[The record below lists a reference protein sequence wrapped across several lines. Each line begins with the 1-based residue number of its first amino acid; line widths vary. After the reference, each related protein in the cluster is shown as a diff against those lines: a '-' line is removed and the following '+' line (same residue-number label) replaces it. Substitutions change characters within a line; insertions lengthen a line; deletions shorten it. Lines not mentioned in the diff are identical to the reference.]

1 MAFVATPLIVEDGSV
16 VAGADTFV
24 SAADAG
30 QYLYDRGV
38 MTEAQYEAA
47 AMAGALRRGLDALKN
62 LPCLSAYALP
72 LTQSV
77 AIPAALIEA
86 QIWASFYIWKSA
98 KNDPA
103 NIASGGSIK
112 RERVDAIERE
122 YTDSSPKKI
131 SVTLDDMP
139 NVANALRALGCTS
152 LTVKPSALPAGV
164 WV

>member
-1 MAFVATPLIVEDGSV
+1 MAFVTTPLIVEDGSV
-16 VAGADTFV
+16 IAGANTFV
-24 SAADAG
+24 SADDAG
-30 QYLYDRGV
+30 QYLYVCGV
-38 MTEAQYEAA
+38 MTQAQYDAA

-72 LTQSV
+72 LAQPT
-77 AIPAALIEA
+77 AIPTALIEA

-112 RERVDAIERE
+112 RERADAIERE
-122 YTDSSPKKI
+122 YTDSSPKKT
-131 SVTLDDMP
+131 SVTLEDMP
-139 NVANALRALGCTS
+139 NVANALRVLGCAS
-152 LTVKPSALPAGV
+152 LTVKPTVLPMGM

>member
-38 MTEAQYEAA
+38 MTQAQYDAA
-47 AMAGALRRGLDALKN
+47 AMAGALRRGMDALKN

-72 LTQSV
+72 LARPT
-77 AIPAALIEA
+77 AIPTALIEA

-122 YTDSSPKKI
+122 YTDSSPKKT

-152 LTVKPSALPAGV
+152 LAAKTSPLPAVV

>member
-38 MTEAQYEAA
+38 MTEAQYEAVD
-47 AMAGALRRGLDALKN
+47 MAGVLRRGLDALKT
-62 LPCLSAYALP
+62 LPCLAAYALP
-72 LTQSV
+72 LAQST
-77 AIPAALIEA
+77 AIPTGLIEA
-86 QIWASFYIWKSA
+86 QIWAAYYIWQSA

-103 NIASGGSIK
+103 NISAGGSIK
-112 RERVDAIERE
+112 RERVDVIERE
-122 YTDSSPKKI
+122 YADSSPKKS
-131 SVTLDDMP
+131 SVTIEDMP
-139 NVANALRALGCTS
+139 NVANALRTLGCTS

>member
-16 VAGADTFV
+16 IAGADTFV

-38 MTEAQYEAA
+38 MTQAQYDAA
-47 AMAGALRRGLDALKN
+47 AMAGALRRGMDALKN

-72 LTQSV
+72 LARPT
-77 AIPAALIEA
+77 AIPTALIEA
-86 QIWASFYIWKSA
+86 QIWSAYYIWQSA

-122 YTDSSPKKI
+122 YTDSSPKKT

-139 NVANALRALGCTS
+139 NVANALRVLGCAS
-152 LTVKPSALPAGV
+152 LTVKPTVLPAGV

>member
-38 MTEAQYEAA
+38 MTQAQYDAA
-47 AMAGALRRGLDALKN
+47 DMTGVLRRGLDALKN

-122 YTDSSPKKI
+122 YTDSSPKKT

-139 NVANALRALGCTS
+139 NVANALRVLGCAS
-152 LTVKPSALPAGV
+152 LTVKPTVLPAGV

>member
-1 MAFVATPLIVEDGSV
+1 MAFAATPLIVEDGSV

-38 MTEAQYEAA
+38 MTQAQYDAA
-47 AMAGALRRGLDALKN
+47 AMAGALRRGMDALKN

-72 LTQSV
+72 LAQPT
-77 AIPAALIEA
+77 AIPTALIEA

-103 NIASGGSIK
+103 NISAGGSIK
-112 RERVDAIERE
+112 REKTDVIERE
-122 YTDSSPKKI
+122 YTDSSPKKT
-131 SVTLDDMP
+131 SVTLEDMP

-152 LTVKPSALPAGV
+152 LTVKPSAMPVGM
-164 WV
+164 WI

>member
-1 MAFVATPLIVEDGSV
+1 MAFVTTPLIVEDGSA
-16 VAGADTFV
+16 VAGANTFV
-24 SAADAG
+24 SAVDAG

-38 MTEAQYEAA
+38 MTQAQYDAA
-47 AMAGALRRGLDALKN
+47 DMGKVLRRGMDALKN

-72 LTQSV
+72 LAESI

-86 QIWASFYIWKSA
+86 QIWAAYYIWQSA

-112 RERVDAIERE
+112 RERVDMIERE
-122 YTDSSPKKI
+122 YTDNSPKKTA
-131 SVTLDDMP
+131 VTLEDMP
-139 NVANALRALGCTS
+139 NVANALRALGCAS

-164 WV
+164 WL

>member
-1 MAFVATPLIVEDGSV
+1 MAFVTTPLIVEDGSV
-16 VAGADTFV
+16 IAGANTFV
-24 SAADAG
+24 SADDAG

-38 MTEAQYEAA
+38 MTQAQYDAT
-47 AMAGALRRGLDALKN
+47 AMAGALMRGMDALKN

-72 LTQSV
+72 LAQPT
-77 AIPAALIEA
+77 AIPSALIEA
-86 QIWASFYIWKSA
+86 QMWAAYYIWKST

-103 NIASGGSIK
+103 NIASGGNIK

-122 YTDSSPKKI
+122 YTDSSPKKT

-139 NVANALRALGCTS
+139 NVANALRVLGCAS
-152 LTVKPSALPAGV
+152 LTVKPTVLPAGA

>member
-38 MTEAQYEAA
+38 MTQAQYDAA
-47 AMAGALRRGLDALKN
+47 AMSGALRRGLDALKN

-72 LTQSV
+72 LAQPT
-77 AIPAALIEA
+77 AIPTALIEA

-103 NIASGGSIK
+103 NISAGGSIK
-112 RERVDAIERE
+112 REKTDVIERE
-122 YTDSSPKKI
+122 YTDSSPKKT
-131 SVTLDDMP
+131 SVTLEDMP
-139 NVANALRALGCTS
+139 NVANALRVLGCAS
-152 LTVKPSALPAGV
+152 LTVKPTVLPAGV
-164 WV
+164 WG

>member
-38 MTEAQYEAA
+38 MTQAQYDAA
-47 AMAGALRRGLDALKN
+47 AMSGALRRGLDALKN

-72 LTQSV
+72 LAQST
-77 AIPAALIEA
+77 AIPTGLIEA
-86 QIWASFYIWKSA
+86 QIWAAYYIWQSA
-98 KNDPA
+98 NNDPA
-103 NIASGGSIK
+103 NMKIGGAIK
-112 RERVDAIERE
+112 REKVDVIEHE
-122 YTDSSPKKI
+122 YTDSSPKKT
-131 SVTLDDMP
+131 SVTLEDMP
-139 NVANALRALGCTS
+139 NVANALRVLGCAS
-152 LTVKPSALPAGV
+152 LTVKPTVLPAGV

>member
-38 MTEAQYEAA
+38 MTQAQYDAA
-47 AMAGALRRGLDALKN
+47 AMTGFLRRAFDALKN

-72 LTQSV
+72 LARPT
-77 AIPAALIEA
+77 AIPTALIEA
-86 QIWASFYIWKSA
+86 QIWAAYYIWQSA
-98 KNDPA
+98 NNDPA
-103 NIASGGSIK
+103 NISAGGSIK
-112 RERVDAIERE
+112 REKVDVIERE
-122 YTDSSPKKI
+122 YTDSSPKKT
-131 SVTLDDMP
+131 SVTLEDMP
-139 NVANALRALGCTS
+139 NVANALRVLGCAS
-152 LTVKPSALPAGV
+152 LTVKPTVLPMGM

>member
-1 MAFVATPLIVEDGSV
+1 MAFVTTPLIVENGSG
-16 VAGADTFV
+16 VAGANTFV

-38 MTEAQYEAA
+38 MTQAQYDAA
-47 AMAGALRRGLDALKN
+47 DMTGVLRRALDALKN
-62 LPCLSAYALP
+62 LPCLAAYALP
-72 LTQSV
+72 LAQPV

-86 QIWASFYIWKSA
+86 QMWVAYYIWQSA
-98 KNDPA
+98 NNDPA
-103 NIASGGSIK
+103 NIATGGSIR

-122 YTDSSPKKI
+122 YTDSSPKKS
-131 SVTLDDMP
+131 SVTLEDMP

-152 LTVKPSALPAGV
+152 LAVKPVTFSAGM

>member
-1 MAFVATPLIVEDGSV
+1 MAFVATPLMVEDGSV
-16 VAGADTFV
+16 VAGANTFV

-38 MTEAQYEAA
+38 MTQAQYDAA
-47 AMAGALRRGLDALKN
+47 AMTGFLRRAFDALKN

-72 LTQSV
+72 LARPT
-77 AIPAALIEA
+77 AIPTALIEA
-86 QIWASFYIWKSA
+86 QIWAAYYIWQSA
-98 KNDPA
+98 NNDPA
-103 NIASGGSIK
+103 NISAGGSIK
-112 RERVDAIERE
+112 REKVDAIERE
-122 YTDSSPKKI
+122 YTDSSPKKT
-131 SVTLDDMP
+131 SVTLEDMP

>member
-1 MAFVATPLIVEDGSV
+1 MAFVAAPLMVEDGSV

-38 MTEAQYEAA
+38 MTEAQYEAVD
-47 AMAGALRRGLDALKN
+47 MAGVLRRGLDALKN

-72 LTQSV
+72 LAQSTD
-77 AIPAALIEA
+77 IPKALIEA

-98 KNDPA
+98 NNDPA
-103 NIASGGSIK
+103 NMKIGGAIK
-112 RERVDAIERE
+112 REKVDVIERE
-122 YTDSSPKKI
+122 YTDSSPKKT
-131 SVTLDDMP
+131 SVTLEDMP